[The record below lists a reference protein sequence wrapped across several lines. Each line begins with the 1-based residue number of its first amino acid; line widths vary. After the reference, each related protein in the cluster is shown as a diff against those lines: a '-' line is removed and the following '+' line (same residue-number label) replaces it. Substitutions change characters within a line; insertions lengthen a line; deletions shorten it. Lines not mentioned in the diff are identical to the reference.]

1 MISIK
6 IVKNRIVH
14 EPSPHKCF
22 KIQPLTSYQ
31 VSRILLIMAQTL
43 TFIFVGLL
51 AFGTLIRLWL
61 GSRQISFVQ
70 AHREKVPDAFV
81 NNITLDAHQK
91 AADYSSAKTKIV
103 LVEVIVQALLLFALT
118 IGGGLQWI
126 DTFWMGLLPN
136 HEIFRGALVICSA
149 LLISSL
155 IDLPFDYYK
164 TFVIDEQFGFN
175 KMTRKMFLSDLV
187 KHSIVG
193 LLLGAPILF
202 AALWLMQGAGEYWW
216 FYLWVVW
223 TVFNI
228 VMLAVYP
235 TFIAPLFNK
244 FTPLADEGLKSR
256 IESLLTKCGFKS
268 QGLFVMDGSARSSHG
283 NAYFTGFGSSKR
295 VVFFDTLL
303 ERLNV
308 EEIEAV
314 LAHELGHFKHHHV
327 IKRIAMIF
335 FVSFLGL
342 ALLGWLINQSW
353 FFEGLGV
360 TTESN
365 YMALLL
371 FMLVSPVFLFLIR
384 PLMASY
390 SRKNEFEADDY
401 AAKNASANHLIEA
414 LVKLYRDNAS
424 TLTPDPIHSA
434 FYDSHPPASI
444 RISKLAAYT
453 S

>member
-1 MISIK
+1 
-6 IVKNRIVH
+6 
-14 EPSPHKCF
+14 
-22 KIQPLTSYQ
+22 
-31 VSRILLIMAQTL
+31 MAHTLTL
-43 TFIFVGLL
+43 TFIGLL
-51 AFGTLIRLWL
+51 AFSTIIRIWL
-61 GSRQISFVQ
+61 GSRQINHVQ
-70 AHREKVPDAFV
+70 AHRGQVPAAFTK
-81 NNITLDAHQK
+81 NIALDAHQK
-91 AADYSSAKTKIV
+91 AADYSSAKIRLGLSEV
-103 LVEVIVQALLLFALT
+103 LIQAILLLVLT

-126 DTFWMGLLPN
+126 DTQWTNIMPSQ
-136 HEIFRGALVICSA
+136 EIIRGALVISSA

-155 IDLPFDYYK
+155 TDLPFEYYK
-164 TFVIDEQFGFN
+164 TFVIDERFGFN
-175 KMTRKMFLSDLV
+175 KMTRSMFFTDLA

-202 AALWLMQGAGEYWW
+202 AALWLMQGTGEYWW
-216 FYLWVVW
+216 LYLWFVW
-223 TVFNI
+223 SAFNI

-244 FTPLADEGLKSR
+244 FTPLSDEGLKSR

-283 NAYFTGFGSSKR
+283 NAYFTGFGNSKR

-303 ERLNV
+303 ERLNA

-335 FVSFLGL
+335 FISFLGL

-353 FFEGLGV
+353 FYQGLGV
-360 TTESN
+360 TVESN
-365 YMALLL
+365 HMALLL
-371 FMLVSPVFLFLIR
+371 FMLVSPVFLFLLR
-384 PLMASY
+384 PFMASY

-401 AAKNASANHLIEA
+401 AAKNASAAHLVEA

-424 TLTPDPIHSA
+424 TLTPDPLHSA

-453 S
+453 SH